1 MSKITSSIYEI
12 FNIIGLNG
20 KLSILLAALAIL
32 IIGRIVAKFIKK
44 IVHKLLKKTNWD
56 NKLLGDKVGDMDI
69 NKFIASFVYFII
81 MIFVILLVLSTLG
94 MESVL
99 DPIKNML
106 NEFLGFLP
114 NLVAAG
120 LIGFIGY
127 ILAKVISNL
136 ISMGSSLLNKAAKKL
151 KINDVS
157 KLVNALQK
165 IVFAVI
171 LIPFVIQALNTLE
184 INAISEPANNI
195 LYSIL
200 NILPKL
206 IATIVVI
213 TLFVVG
219 GKYLTN
225 FLTDLLKSLGV
236 DELSNK
242 LQLDT
247 VIGEKQSV
255 SKIISGV
262 AYFFIAFFG
271 ILTGIEIL
279 ELAQLNDIL
288 RSVLDLSGQIL
299 FGLVLL
305 IIGNFIANLVG
316 NMLSKSNNNQF
327 VASIA
332 KGAIIALFLAISLRT
347 MGIANSIVELAFGL
361 ILGAI
366 AVAIALSYGLGGR
379 EAAGEHMKE
388 ILGKFKK
395 NNN

>member
-1 MSKITSSIYEI
+1 MEKITSSIHEI
-12 FNIIGLNG
+12 FNLIGLNG
-20 KLSILLAALAIL
+20 KLSVLLAALAIL
-32 IIGRIVAKFIKK
+32 IIGRIVAKFLKK
-44 IVHKLLKKTNWD
+44 LVQKLLKKTDWE
-56 NKLLGDKVGDMDI
+56 NKLMGDKLGGMDI
-69 NKFIASFVYFII
+69 NKFIANFVYFIL
-81 MIFVILLVLSTLG
+81 MIFVIMLVLSTLG

-114 NLVAAG
+114 NLIAAG

-127 ILAKVISNL
+127 ILAKVVSGL
-136 ISMGSSLLNKAAKKL
+136 ISMSSSILDKVAKKL
-151 KINDVS
+151 KISDVS
-157 KLVNALQK
+157 KFISVIQK
-165 IVFAVI
+165 VVFALI
-171 LIPFVIQALNTLE
+171 IIPFVIQALDTLE
-184 INAISEPANNI
+184 INAISEPANDI
-195 LYSIL
+195 LYSVL

-206 IATIVVI
+206 IAAVVII
-213 TLFVVG
+213 TLFVIG

-225 FLTDLLKSLGV
+225 FLSDLLKSLGV
-236 DELSNK
+236 DNLSKK
-242 LQLDT
+242 LQLDSI
-247 VIGEKQSV
+247 IGESQSL

-279 ELAQLNDIL
+279 ELGQLNDIL

-316 NMLSKSNNNQF
+316 NMLSKSENNAF
-327 VASIA
+327 VASVA

-388 ILGKFKK
+388 ILNKFKK
-395 NNN
+395 K

>member
-1 MSKITSSIYEI
+1 MEKITSSISQI
-12 FNIIGLNG
+12 FNLIGLNG
-20 KLSILLAALAIL
+20 KISTLIAAIAIL
-32 IIGRIVAKFIKK
+32 VIGRIVAKFIRKL
-44 IVHKLLKKTNWD
+44 IHKGLKKTDWD
-56 NKLLGDKVGDMDI
+56 NKLLGDKAGGMDI
-69 NKFIASFVYFII
+69 SKFIASFVYFLI
-81 MIFVILLVLSTLG
+81 MLFVILLVLSTLG

-120 LIGFIGY
+120 LIAFIGF

-136 ISMGSSLLNKAAKKL
+136 IGMSSSLLNTIAKKL
-151 KINDVS
+151 KIEDVS

-171 LIPFVIQALNTLE
+171 IIPFVIQALNALQ

-195 LYSIL
+195 LSSIL

-206 IATIVVI
+206 IAAIIII

-225 FLTDLLKSLGV
+225 FLADLLKSLGIN
-236 DELSNK
+236 ELSDK
-242 LQLDT
+242 LQLGAI
-247 VIGEKQSV
+247 IGKEQSL
-255 SKIISGV
+255 SKIISGII
-262 AYFFIAFFG
+262 YFFIAFFG

-288 RSVLDLSGQIL
+288 RTVLDLSGQIL
-299 FGLVLL
+299 FGLILL
-305 IIGNFIANLVG
+305 ILGNFIANLVG
-316 NMLSKSNNNQF
+316 NILSKSDSNQF
-327 VASIA
+327 IASIA

-366 AVAIALSYGLGGR
+366 AVTIALSYGLGGR

-388 ILGKFKK
+388 ILNKFRKK
-395 NNN
+395 

>member
-1 MSKITSSIYEI
+1 MEKITSSISEI
-12 FNIIGLNG
+12 FTIIGLNG
-20 KLSILLAALAIL
+20 KISTLLAAIGIL
-32 IIGRIVAKFIKK
+32 IIGRIVAKFFRRLILKG
-44 IVHKLLKKTNWD
+44 LKKTNWD
-56 NKLLGDKVGDMDI
+56 DKILGDKVGGMDM

-81 MIFVILLVLSTLG
+81 MLFVILLVLNTLG

-120 LIGFIGY
+120 LIGFIGF

-136 ISMGSSLLNKAAKKL
+136 IGMSSSLLNKIAQKL
-151 KINDVS
+151 KIDDVS
-157 KLVNALQK
+157 KLVSALQK

-171 LIPFVIQALNTLE
+171 IIPFIIQALNTLQ

-195 LYSIL
+195 LSSIL

-206 IATIVVI
+206 IAAVIII

-225 FLTDLLKSLGV
+225 FLADLLKSLGV
-236 DELSNK
+236 DELSEK
-242 LQLDT
+242 LQLNSVLGDN
-247 VIGEKQSV
+247 QSL
-255 SKIISGV
+255 SKILSGL

-279 ELAQLNDIL
+279 ELEQLNEIL
-288 RSVLDLSGQIL
+288 RTVLNLSGQIL
-299 FGLVLL
+299 FGLILL
-305 IIGNFIANLVG
+305 ILGNFIATIVG
-316 NMLSKSNNNQF
+316 NMLSKSDNNKF

-347 MGIANSIVELAFGL
+347 MGIANSIIELAFGL

-366 AVAIALSYGLGGR
+366 AVTIALSYGLGGR

-388 ILGKFKK
+388 ILNKFRKK
-395 NNN
+395 

>member
-1 MSKITSSIYEI
+1 MEKITSSISEI
-12 FNIIGLNG
+12 FTFLGLNG
-20 KLSILLAALAIL
+20 KISTLLAAIAIL
-32 IIGRIVAKFIKK
+32 IIGRIVAKFLKK
-44 IVHKLLKKTNWD
+44 IIHKGLKKTDWD
-56 NKLLGDKVGDMDI
+56 NKILGDKVGGMDMS
-69 NKFIASFVYFII
+69 KFIASFVYFLV
-81 MIFVILLVLSTLG
+81 MLFVILLVLSTLG

-120 LIGFIGY
+120 LIGFIGF

-136 ISMGSSLLNKAAKKL
+136 IGMSSSLLNKVAQKL
-151 KINDVS
+151 NIKDVS

-171 LIPFVIQALNTLE
+171 IIPFVIQALNTLQ

-195 LYSIL
+195 LSSIL

-206 IATIVVI
+206 IAAII
-213 TLFVVG
+213 IISLFVVG

-225 FLTDLLKSLGV
+225 FLSDLLKSLGV
-236 DELSNK
+236 DGISEK
-242 LQLDT
+242 LQLNS
-247 VIGEKQSV
+247 VIGENQSL
-255 SKIISGV
+255 SKILSGL

-279 ELAQLNDIL
+279 ELSQLNDIL
-288 RSVLDLSGQIL
+288 RTVLNLSGQIL
-299 FGLVLL
+299 FGLILL
-305 IIGNFIANLVG
+305 ILGNFIANIVG
-316 NMLSKSNNNQF
+316 NMLSKSDNNKF

-347 MGIANSIVELAFGL
+347 MGIANSIIELAFGL

-366 AVAIALSYGLGGR
+366 AVTIALSYGLGGR

-388 ILGKFKK
+388 ILNKFRKK
-395 NNN
+395 

>member
-1 MSKITSSIYEI
+1 
-12 FNIIGLNG
+12 
-20 KLSILLAALAIL
+20 
-32 IIGRIVAKFIKK
+32 
-44 IVHKLLKKTNWD
+44 
-56 NKLLGDKVGDMDI
+56 
-69 NKFIASFVYFII
+69 
-81 MIFVILLVLSTLG
+81 

-120 LIGFIGY
+120 LIGFIGF

-136 ISMGSSLLNKAAKKL
+136 IGMSSSLLNKVAQKL
-151 KINDVS
+151 KIEDVS
-157 KLVNALQK
+157 KLVSVLQK
-165 IVFAVI
+165 VVFAVI
-171 LIPFVIQALNTLE
+171 VIPFVIQALNALQ

-195 LYSIL
+195 LSSIL

-206 IATIVVI
+206 IAAII
-213 TLFVVG
+213 IISLFVIG
-219 GKYLTN
+219 GRYLTN

-236 DELSNK
+236 DGISEK
-242 LQLDT
+242 LQLNS
-247 VIGEKQSV
+247 VIGEGQSL
-255 SKIISGV
+255 SKILSGL

-279 ELAQLNDIL
+279 ELSQLNDIL
-288 RSVLDLSGQIL
+288 RTVLDLSGQIL
-299 FGLVLL
+299 FGLILL
-305 IIGNFIANLVG
+305 ILGNFIANIVG
-316 NMLSKSNNNQF
+316 NMLSKSDNNKF

-347 MGIANSIVELAFGL
+347 MGIANSIIELAFGL

-366 AVAIALSYGLGGR
+366 AVTIALSYGLGGR

-388 ILGKFKK
+388 ILNKFRKK
-395 NNN
+395 

>member
-1 MSKITSSIYEI
+1 MGKITSSISEI
-12 FNIIGLNG
+12 FTIIGLNG
-20 KLSILLAALAIL
+20 KISTLLAAIGIL
-32 IIGRIVAKFIKK
+32 IIGRIVAKFFRRLILKG
-44 IVHKLLKKTNWD
+44 LKKTNWD
-56 NKLLGDKVGDMDI
+56 DKILGDKVGGMDM

-81 MIFVILLVLSTLG
+81 MLFVILLVLNTLG

-120 LIGFIGY
+120 LIGFIGF

-136 ISMGSSLLNKAAKKL
+136 IGMSSSLLNKIAQKL
-151 KINDVS
+151 KIDDVS
-157 KLVNALQK
+157 KLVSALQK

-171 LIPFVIQALNTLE
+171 IIPFIIQALNTLQ

-195 LYSIL
+195 LSSIL

-206 IATIVVI
+206 IAAVIII

-219 GKYLTN
+219 GKYLTI
-225 FLTDLLKSLGV
+225 FLADLLKSLGV
-236 DELSNK
+236 DELSEK
-242 LQLDT
+242 LQLNSVLGDN
-247 VIGEKQSV
+247 QSL
-255 SKIISGV
+255 SKILSGL

-279 ELAQLNDIL
+279 ELEQLNEIL
-288 RSVLDLSGQIL
+288 RTVLNLSGQIL
-299 FGLVLL
+299 FGLILL
-305 IIGNFIANLVG
+305 ILGNFIATIVG
-316 NMLSKSNNNQF
+316 NMLSKSDNNKF

-347 MGIANSIVELAFGL
+347 MGIANSIIELAFGL

-366 AVAIALSYGLGGR
+366 AVTIALSYGLGGR

-388 ILGKFKK
+388 ILNKFRKK
-395 NNN
+395 

>member
-1 MSKITSSIYEI
+1 MEKITSSIYEV

-20 KLSILLAALAIL
+20 KISILLAAIAIL

-44 IVHKLLKKTNWD
+44 IIHKGLKKTDWD
-56 NKLLGDKVGDMDI
+56 NKLLGDKAGGMDI

-81 MIFVILLVLSTLG
+81 MLFVILLVLSTLG

-106 NEFLGFLP
+106 SEFLGFLP

-136 ISMGSSLLNKAAKKL
+136 IGMSSSLLNKIADKL
-151 KINDVS
+151 KIKDVS

-171 LIPFVIQALNTLE
+171 LIPFVIQALNTLQ

-206 IATIVVI
+206 IAAIIVI

-236 DELSNK
+236 DNLSNK
-242 LQLDT
+242 LQLNS
-247 VIGEKQSV
+247 VIGENQSLA
-255 SKIISGV
+255 KIISGV
-262 AYFFIAFFG
+262 VYFFIAFFG

-279 ELAQLNDIL
+279 ELEQLNDIL
-288 RSVLDLSGQIL
+288 RTVLDLSGQIL

-305 IIGNFIANLVG
+305 VVGNFIANLVG
-316 NMLSKSNNNQF
+316 NMLSKSDNNQF

-388 ILGKFKK
+388 ILNKFKK
-395 NNN
+395 K

>member
-1 MSKITSSIYEI
+1 MDKITSSISQI
-12 FNIIGLNG
+12 FILLGLNG
-20 KLSILLAALAIL
+20 KISTLLAAIAIL
-32 IIGRIVAKFIKK
+32 IIGSIVAKFLKK
-44 IVHKLLKKTNWD
+44 IIHRGLKKTNWD
-56 NKLLGDKVGDMDI
+56 NKILGDKAGGMDI
-69 NKFIASFVYFII
+69 SRFIASFIYFII
-81 MIFVILLVLSTLG
+81 MLFVILLVLDTLG

-120 LIGFIGY
+120 LIAFIGF

-136 ISMGSSLLNKAAKKL
+136 IGMSSSLLNKIAEKL
-151 KINDVS
+151 KIHDVS

-165 IVFAVI
+165 IVFALI
-171 LIPFVIQALNTLE
+171 IIPFIIQALNALQ

-195 LYSIL
+195 LSSIL

-206 IATIVVI
+206 IAAVIII

-219 GKYLTN
+219 GRYLTN
-225 FLTDLLKSLGV
+225 FLADLLKSLGV
-236 DELSNK
+236 NELSNK
-242 LQLDT
+242 LQLSSI
-247 VIGEKQSV
+247 IGKNQSL
-255 SKIISGV
+255 SKILSGL

-279 ELAQLNDIL
+279 ELEQLNDIL
-288 RSVLDLSGQIL
+288 RTVLDLSGQIL
-299 FGLVLL
+299 FGLILLVL
-305 IIGNFIANLVG
+305 GNFIATIVG
-316 NMLSKSNNNQF
+316 NMLSKSENNQF

-347 MGIANSIVELAFGL
+347 MGIANSIIELAFGL

-366 AVAIALSYGLGGR
+366 AVTIALSYGLGGR

-388 ILGKFKK
+388 ILNKFRKK
-395 NNN
+395 